1 MFNNFLI
8 KYFVDSKKSV
18 IFAGIKLYKDIGI
31 IHPVSMILTLVGD

>member
-1 MFNNFLI
+1 MFDNFLI

-18 IFAGIKLYKDIGI
+18 IFAGIKLYMDIGI